1 MKANTVETKSLN
13 AAESKS
19 RPPNGAAMVRELT
32 RCGVNYVVT
41 VPDWVQ
47 IPLHRAL
54 EAEPD
59 GGIRLLNC
67 CTEDEAFTMA
77 AGLHIGGKKSAIVI
91 QNQGLYAGLNALRGA
106 GLDASIP
113 MVMLIGQ
120 FGREVANF
128 DASPRTSNR
137 RVVNILEPLLAM
149 LDIPYWNIER
159 ADQIGNIAKAFD
171 AAEQRQSPAAVILD
185 RNMAWD

>member
-1 MKANTVETKSLN
+1 MN
-13 AAESKS
+13 AIQTES
-19 RPPNGAAMVRELT
+19 RPPNGAEVVRALS

-54 EAEPD
+54 EAQPAD
-59 GGIRLLNC
+59 GIRLLNC

-77 AGLHIGGKKSAIVI
+77 AGLYIGGERSAVVI
-91 QNQGLYAGLNALRGA
+91 QNQGVYAGLNALRGA
-106 GLDASIP
+106 GLDAGIP
-113 MVMLIGQ
+113 IVMLIGQ

-128 DASPRTSNR
+128 DASPRLSSR
-137 RVVNILEPLLAM
+137 RVVNILEPLLEM
-149 LDIPYWNIER
+149 LDIPFWNIER
-159 ADQIGNIAKAFD
+159 TDQIGSIAEAFD
-171 AAEQRQSPAAVILD
+171 AAEQRQSPVAVIME